1 MNIQHQNLLQEKE
14 NDLLKEDEIRVEQ
27 ELGKGQRIKMKD
39 ETALHEKVALHIRFY
54 TYMTLLHELSIYTYF
69 KKCKTRNT

>member
-1 MNIQHQNLLQEKE
+1 MNIQHQNHLQEKE

-27 ELGKGQRIKMKD
+27 ELGKGQRIHEK
-39 ETALHEKVALHIRFY
+39 ALHVRFY
-54 TYMTLLHELSIYTYF
+54 TYMTLLYELSIYTYF